1 MEGSVPVTQL
11 EPGVLF
17 DILADAGI
25 LKLPLEIDPL
35 NLPDDVSEVLEVGD
49 RALQKEYEA
58 TLERKLQDNAGITT
72 AHDLSVWIKQA
83 AKSVF
88 SKPAEGRQVWF
99 DSDCINARREALRKP
114 EEEQQVV
121 FKFYMHF
128 IRARRRRFLRKQQL
142 VLTQELSKDPHSFW
156 GRFRTPST
164 PCELLDNDLM
174 AYVEKL
180 YHFPDVARMPGALGV
195 RCIFTEEEVA
205 RALAQLHFGKAAD
218 LEGLTIELLRWGGPL
233 LPSMDQLIAECKT
246 YKYLGIDFSA
256 NLSWADCWKDRVACG
271 FRALFSLGAKCRRA
285 DLIDWT
291 LRIRLFDTL
300 VKTAVMYGIPVWGPT
315 ISKTGWKNIESIQKA
330 FLQSELG
337 VRPQVPYVLLLSESG
352 RLPLEAEALFT
363 TIRYAQHLRSQ
374 DETRF
379 TSLAWSESRARGWQ
393 ADVRRWAD
401 RWGIL
406 EDLWNLTGTS
416 LRSAFS
422 ALVVEHLW
430 SDPSCRQKYYLRD
443 VTRLD
448 PYKEQTYLRCR
459 CRCIISH

>member
-1 MEGSVPVTQL
+1 
-11 EPGVLF
+11 
-17 DILADAGI
+17 
-25 LKLPLEIDPL
+25 
-35 NLPDDVSEVLEVGD
+35 
-49 RALQKEYEA
+49 
-58 TLERKLQDNAGITT
+58 
-72 AHDLSVWIKQA
+72 
-83 AKSVF
+83 
-88 SKPAEGRQVWF
+88 
-99 DSDCINARREALRKP
+99 
-114 EEEQQVV
+114 
-121 FKFYMHF
+121 
-128 IRARRRRFLRKQQL
+128 
-142 VLTQELSKDPHSFW
+142 
-156 GRFRTPST
+156 
-164 PCELLDNDLM
+164 
-174 AYVEKL
+174 
-180 YHFPDVARMPGALGV
+180 MPGALGA

-205 RALAQLHFGKAAD
+205 RALAQLHSGKAED
-218 LEGLTIELLRWGGPL
+218 LEGFTIELLRWSGLLLLSMVTRLLNHACSHGFPEAWNCRRVVPLHKTGPKDEPALPFLAFLIDDLYWLCKNAGIGVEWGGNALPL
-233 LPSMDQLIAECKT
+233 LLFADDVAMLANSADQLRELIGKLESFCHVSGTKVNLKKTRWLRIGGRSEERFIFQGQLIDECKT

-256 NLSWADCWKDRVACG
+256 NLSWADCWKARVACG

-315 ISKTGWKNIESIQKA
+315 ISKTGWKNIESIQKV

-363 TIRYAQHLRSQ
+363 MIRYAQHLRLQ

-379 TSLAWSESRARGWQ
+379 SSLAWSESRARGWQ

-401 RWGIL
+401 RWGIP

-430 SDPSCRQKYYLRD
+430 SDSSCRQKYYLRD

-448 PYKEQTYLRCR
+448 PYKEQTYLRAGLPVR
-459 CRCIISH
+459 VRKLIAKYRVSSHTLRVEEGRWQNLARDRRILSSTQFR